1 MTQGNEKGKLLVQ
14 WRGYTINKNTQ
25 ITDSQAI
32 QYIFRNLS
40 NIEVSVNNIILAPKG
55 QIESIFI
62 ETLTTD
68 EISFGDYDVKFLSKG
83 ADDEILLLNIAIK
96 SYVGTQINKK

>member
-1 MTQGNEKGKLLVQ
+1 MTGNEKGKTLVQ

-55 QIESIFI
+55 QLESIFI

-68 EISFGDYDVKFLSKG
+68 EISFGDYDIKFLTKAG
-83 ADDEILLLNIAIK
+83 AEGEILLLNIAIK
-96 SYVGTQINKK
+96 SYVGTQLNKK